1 MELSDTDWA
10 THRRYLFAVAY
21 RMLGS
26 AADAED
32 AVQDAYLRA
41 RAARRDDIADLRAYL
56 TTIVARLCLDLLK
69 SARVRRESYVGTWLP
84 EPLVNYDD
92 SDVADRIEVAEQ
104 LRLPAMLLLEQLSPA
119 ERVAFV
125 LHDGFGMDYDRL
137 GLVLSRSA
145 TACRQLVSRAR
156 RGLATERR
164 SPKRTAPDEVDRVIA
179 AVLDASRTGDLEA
192 LVKLLHPDIV
202 LRSDGGGVVRA
213 ARRPVVGAAA
223 VARLLVGLTQRYPN
237 LRPSPATVNGAPGAV
252 LTEGDSMTGAV
263 AYELDDGQVLSID
276 LVLAPDK
283 LAWSRAQ
290 KTV

>member
-1 MELSDTDWA
+1 MDLSDTDWSA
-10 THRRYLFAVAY
+10 HRRYLFAVAY

-26 AADAED
+26 ATDAED
-32 AVQDAYLRA
+32 VVQDAYLRA
-41 RAARRDDIADLRAYL
+41 RSARREDVENVRAYL
-56 TTIVARLCLDLLK
+56 TTIVARLCLDHLQ

-84 EPLVNYDD
+84 EPLVDYDD
-92 SDVADRIEVAEQ
+92 SDVTDRIEVAEQ
-104 LRLPAMLLLEQLSPA
+104 LRLPALLMLEQLSPA

-156 RGLATERR
+156 RGLTGERR
-164 SPKRTAPDEVDRVIA
+164 SPKRSAPGEVERVIA
-179 AVLDASRTGDLEA
+179 AVMDASRTGDLEA

-223 VARLLVGLTQRYPN
+223 VARLLLGLTERYPDLN
-237 LRPSPATVNGAPGAV
+237 PRPASVNGAPGAV
-252 LTEGDSMTGAV
+252 LTDGNVLAGAV
-263 AYELDDGQVLSID
+263 AYEVGDGRLLSID

-283 LAWSRAQ
+283 LAWSRTH

>member
-1 MELSDTDWA
+1 MDLSDTDWA
-10 THRRYLFAVAY
+10 AHRRYLFAVAY

-26 AADAED
+26 ATDAED

-41 RAARRDDIADLRAYL
+41 STAGRDDVVDLRAYL
-56 TTIVARLCLDLLK
+56 TTIVARLCLDQLK

-104 LRLPAMLLLEQLSPA
+104 LRLPAMLMLEQLSPA

-125 LHDGFGMDYDRL
+125 LHDGFGMDYERL
-137 GLVLSRSA
+137 GLVLSRTP

-156 RGLATERR
+156 RGLAGEVK
-164 SPKRTAPDEVDRVIA
+164 SPKRSEPAEVERVIA

-223 VARLLVGLTQRYPN
+223 VARLLLGLTQLYPD
-237 LRPSPATVNGAPGAV
+237 LTPLPATVNGAPGAV
-252 LTEGDSMTGAV
+252 LADGGPMTGVV
-263 AYELDDGQVLSID
+263 AYEVGDGQVLSID

-290 KTV
+290 QTV